1 MFGFAQKELAPKAYE
16 IDKKSEFPALRV
28 SRQTPVSVE
37 ILLFHKK
44 VCLLGYIS
52 FFNELLCICY

>member
-16 IDKKSEFPALRV
+16 IDKKNEFSALRV
-28 SRQTPVSVE
+28 SKYTPLSVD

-44 VCLLGYIS
+44 GIFIGLY
-52 FFNELLCICY
+52 FFV